1 MEHAL
6 TFDIGALIFLP
17 GTLATDWS
25 GIFAVPALNSWTIKH
40 CGNDLML

>member
-25 GIFAVPALNSWTIKH
+25 GIFAVPALT
-40 CGNDLML
+40 GNT